1 MSGPFSMFCL
11 SLGKSAKVLSKN
23 RISESDKSKAL
34 MTLGS
39 GFSDV
44 VLPEQP
50 LNLSVEEAESFS
62 MNAAK
67 ELHSLLASYAQS
79 FLNRN
84 PSAAEFREFAAKADP
99 LWREIAAANWSVVS
113 EQESFRL
120 SVASEGLTMISSQIQ
135 AANNFSPDQTRDFLQ
150 DAFTNSAN
158 PMHLVL
164 RNLFASQGVG
174 VHHALK
180 ALSMFDI

>member
-1 MSGPFSMFCL
+1 MPSPFSMFCL
-11 SLGKSAKVLSKN
+11 SLGKAAKVLSKN

-44 VLPEQP
+44 ILPDQP
-50 LNLSVEEAESFS
+50 LNLSDSEAESFS
-62 MNAAK
+62 TSAAK
-67 ELHSLLASYAQS
+67 ELQSLLDSYAKS
-79 FLNRN
+79 FMGSN
-84 PSAAEFREFAAKADP
+84 PSALEFRDFAAKADP
-99 LWREIAAANWSVVS
+99 LWREIAAANWNVVS
-113 EQESFRL
+113 EQELFRL
-120 SVASEGLTMISSQIQ
+120 NVASEGLNMVSSQIQ

-164 RNLFASQGVG
+164 RNLFAAQGVG

-180 ALSMFDI
+180 ALSMLDT